1 MKRVVSLMWVASS
14 SSAAI
19 SSAIPGAILACL
31 LLVSAA
37 MVPAF
42 AADAVALPKPDAVKG
57 GQLYEQGDAAR
68 GIIACASCHGAA
80 GNSAM
85 PANPSLA
92 GQPHEYLAK
101 QLRDFKIK
109 EGATMPARMGP
120 GGNPTIMTANV
131 ANLTEADMLNMA
143 LYLSTQAVKEPA
155 TAGYADLKPLG
166 QKIWR
171 GGLPERNVA
180 ACAACH
186 GARGEG
192 IPGQYPRLAGQFPS
206 YIEEQLKLFRSG
218 DRKTSVPMHDLADRM
233 SDADIRA
240 VSDYAAGLR

>member
-1 MKRVVSLMWVASS
+1 MKRVVSRMWVACSKS
-14 SSAAI
+14 TAFSSAL
-19 SSAIPGAILACL
+19 PGAMLACL
-31 LLVSAA
+31 LWASAIAAPA
-37 MVPAF
+37 M
-42 AADAVALPKPDAVKG
+42 AADVVAVPKPDAAKG
-57 GQLYEQGDAAR
+57 GQLYDQGDAAR

-85 PANPSLA
+85 PANPSLS

-109 EGATMPARMGP
+109 EGQTLPARLGP

-131 ANLTEADMLNMA
+131 ANLTEADMQNLA
-143 LYLSTQAVKEPA
+143 LYLSMQPVKEPA
-155 TAGYADLKPLG
+155 TSGYEDLKPLG

-218 DRKTSVPMHDLADRM
+218 DRKTSVPMHQLADRM

>member
-1 MKRVVSLMWVASS
+1 MKRVVSRMWVASS
-14 SSAAI
+14 RSGAFTSAMPGALLTLLIAASVFAPASAAD
-19 SSAIPGAILACL
+19 
-31 LLVSAA
+31 V
-37 MVPAF
+37 V
-42 AADAVALPKPDAVKG
+42 AVPKPDATKG
-57 GQLYEQGDAAR
+57 GQLYDQGDAAR

-85 PANPSLA
+85 PANPSLSA
-92 GQPHEYLAK
+92 QPHEYLAK
-101 QLRDFKIK
+101 QLHDFKIK
-109 EGATMPARMGP
+109 EGAKLPARLGP
-120 GGNPTIMTANV
+120 GGTPTIMTANV
-131 ANLTEADMLNMA
+131 ANLTPEDILNVS
-143 LYLSTQAVKEPA
+143 LYLSMQPVKEPA
-155 TAGYADLKPLG
+155 TAGYEDLKELG

-192 IPGQYPRLAGQFPS
+192 IPAQYPRLAGQFPG